1 MKILKFNHKLTHKY
15 GVNFLF
21 LKKDINLGMGFEV
34 TKNEWRDLKFEP
46 SKMPRDTNSITR
58 YFANLD

>member
-1 MKILKFNHKLTHKY
+1 
-15 GVNFLF
+15 
-21 LKKDINLGMGFEV
+21 MGFDV